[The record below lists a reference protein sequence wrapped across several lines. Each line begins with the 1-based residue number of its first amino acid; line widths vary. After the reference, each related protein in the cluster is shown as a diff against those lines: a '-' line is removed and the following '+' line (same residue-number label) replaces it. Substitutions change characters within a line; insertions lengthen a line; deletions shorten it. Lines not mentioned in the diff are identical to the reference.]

1 MIRTMKR
8 YLIVLVIVLM
18 ACGGSSEAISDVAQV
33 EEETTTTTIIKEITL
48 EEPKK
53 EEIETIMYRG
63 VLRRSMYQNVPLVY
77 SNFDAFEQKK
87 VEPQHEY
94 SEYFNYDIRIPV
106 INEDI
111 ACSDVVNVKIN
122 TIVER
127 LVDETKSI
135 LDITNP
141 EEAEEEWGGF
151 AEYLIIKYDIIEISE
166 EVISIFISNQ
176 TYSFGAAHFISYTE
190 SINIFTEDC
199 SDLNVVQLFDTSNEK
214 YGEILES
221 AMQNQLCA
229 VLTRDECESFLE
241 FAEPFPTLEELTECC
256 SAVAISQYGIFVQFW
271 EYEVSSYSEGS
282 ELILLPWYY
291 IADIIE
297 KNGKY
302 SNVLRVYSE
311 RTYLNSIFEPEWSF

>member
-1 MIRTMKR
+1 MKR

-18 ACGGSSEAISDVAQV
+18 ACGGSSEEVSDVVQV
-33 EEETTTTTIIKEITL
+33 EEETTTTTTIKETTL

-53 EEIETIMYRG
+53 EEIETIRYRG

-77 SNFDAFEQKK
+77 SNFDTFEQKK

-94 SEYFNYDIRIPV
+94 SEDFYYDIRIPV

-111 ACSDVVNVKIN
+111 ACSDVVNTKIN

-127 LVDETKSI
+127 LVEEKKSI
-135 LDITNP
+135 LDLTTP

-151 AEYLIIKYDIIEISE
+151 AEYLTIKYDIIEISD
-166 EVISIFISNQ
+166 EVISIFISNE

-199 SDLNVVQLFDTSNEK
+199 SDLNVVQLFDSSNDD
-214 YGEILES
+214 YDEILES

-229 VLTRDECESFLE
+229 VLTSDECTSFLK

-256 SAVAISQYGIFVQFW
+256 SAVAVSQFGIFIQFW
-271 EYEVSSYSEGS
+271 EYEVSSFSEGS
-282 ELILLPWYY
+282 ELILLPWHY
-291 IADIIE
+291 ISNVIE

-302 SNVLRVYSE
+302 SNILKSYSE
-311 RTYLNSIFEPEWSF
+311 RTYLNSVFEPEWSF

>member
-1 MIRTMKR
+1 MKR
-8 YLIVLVIVLM
+8 FLIFLVIVLIS
-18 ACGGSSEAISDVAQV
+18 CGGSSEVVSDIVQV
-33 EEETTTTTIIKEITL
+33 EEETTTTTTTKEITY

-53 EEIETIMYRG
+53 EEIETIRYRG

-77 SNFDAFEQKK
+77 SNFDTFEQKK

-111 ACSDVVNVKIN
+111 ACSDVVNTKIN
-122 TIVER
+122 MIVER
-127 LVDETKSI
+127 LVEETKSI

-199 SDLNVVQLFDTSNEK
+199 SDLNIVQLFNTSNDG
-214 YGEILES
+214 YDEILES

-229 VLTRDECESFLE
+229 VLTTEECESFLK

-256 SAVAISQYGIFVQFW
+256 SAVAVSQFGIFIQFW
-271 EYEVSSYSEGS
+271 EYEVSSFSEGS
-282 ELILLPWYY
+282 ELILLPWHY

-302 SNVLRVYSE
+302 SNILKSYSE
-311 RTYLNSIFEPEWSF
+311 RTYLNSVFEPEWSF

>member
-1 MIRTMKR
+1 MKR

-18 ACGGSSEAISDVAQV
+18 ACGGSSEAVSDVVQV
-33 EEETTTTTIIKEITL
+33 KEDTTTTTTLKQVAL
-48 EEPKK
+48 EELP
-53 EEIETIMYRG
+53 EEIETIRYRG

-87 VEPQHEY
+87 IEPQHQY
-94 SEYFNYDIRIPV
+94 SEDFYYDIRIPV

-111 ACSDVVNVKIN
+111 ACSDVVNTKIN

-127 LVDETKSI
+127 LVEEKKSI
-135 LDITNP
+135 LDLTTP

-151 AEYLIIKYDIIEISE
+151 AEYLTIKYDIIEISD
-166 EVISIFISNQ
+166 EVISIFISNE

-199 SDLNVVQLFDTSNEK
+199 SDLNVLQLFDTSNND
-214 YGEILES
+214 YDEILES

-229 VLTRDECESFLE
+229 VLTSDECTSFLK

-256 SAVAISQYGIFVQFW
+256 SA
-271 EYEVSSYSEGS
+271 
-282 ELILLPWYY
+282 LLFHNL
-291 IADIIE
+291 E
-297 KNGKY
+297 F
-302 SNVLRVYSE
+302 L
-311 RTYLNSIFEPEWSF
+311 FSFGNTK